1 MDLKFHPYKSL
12 TKEADKTAVLNS
24 SALGFDKHS
33 PLLYVE
39 ISLNQLNFCR
49 GSKSVMSLLFIR
61 CCLVMKEYYLLLTMH
76 VFLVTLSVAHF
87 ILEIVNSD
95 HSLVNQKRK

>member
-33 PLLYVE
+33 ALLNVK
-39 ISLNQLNFCR
+39 ILLNQLSFYQE
-49 GSKSVMSLLFIR
+49 SESAKSLPFIR
-61 CCLVMKEYYLLLTMH
+61 C
-76 VFLVTLSVAHF
+76 
-87 ILEIVNSD
+87 
-95 HSLVNQKRK
+95 